1 MSIRYPSDDSELRDV
16 VRAETSYEN
25 TDDELPQSQLDNLIE
40 RSKAKLE
47 LETGVNSWYSND
59 GIGFALVAYTCMRAK
74 AAVENIS
81 MSSYSIGAE
90 DVEFHHADPEDNMQ
104 MQQWAD
110 DVNTGLDATDVDD
123 SGNLQMAD
131 GAGYMGESYYYDSH
145 HHNR

>member
-1 MSIRYPSDDSELRDV
+1 MSQRYPADDTELAAA
-16 VRAETSYEN
+16 VRAETSYED
-25 TDDELPQSQLDNLIE
+25 TEDELPQSQLTHLIE

-47 LETGVNSWYSND
+47 LETGVSSWFSND

-81 MSSYSIGAE
+81 MSSYEIGAE
-90 DVEFHHADPEDNMQ
+90 QVDFHHADPEDNMQ

-131 GAGYMGESYYYDSH
+131 GAGYMGESYYYD
-145 HHNR
+145 N

>member
-1 MSIRYPSDDSELRDV
+1 MSQRYPADDTELAAA
-16 VRAETSYEN
+16 VRAETSYED
-25 TDDELPQSQLDNLIE
+25 TEDELPQSQLEHLIE

-47 LETGVNSWYSND
+47 LETGVSSWFSND

-81 MSSYSIGAE
+81 MSSYEIGAE
-90 DVEFHHADPEDNMQ
+90 QVDFHHADPEDNMQ

-131 GAGYMGESYYYDSH
+131 GAGYMGESYYYDNGYRH
-145 HHNR
+145 

>member
-1 MSIRYPSDDSELRDV
+1 L
-16 VRAETSYEN
+16 TH
-25 TDDELPQSQLDNLIE
+25 LIE

-47 LETGVNSWYSND
+47 LETGVSSWFSND

-81 MSSYSIGAE
+81 MSSYEIGAE
-90 DVEFHHADPEDNMQ
+90 QVDFHHADPEDNMQ

-131 GAGYMGESYYYDSH
+131 GAGYMGESYYYD
-145 HHNR
+145 N